1 MAYVIGNKI
10 LKDTDPSLKS
20 NAYGLTLPVKRGTN
34 GFFEQGFTAYD
45 QAKANIRNLLST
57 RRGERI
63 MQPLFGSGLHSIL
76 FEPMTDDLEASIEY
90 EITNS
95 ISLWLPYIKINEIDI
110 EMTDE
115 MKDNHIAKIN
125 ITFSVGTQI
134 QTDSVTFTIRG

>member
-1 MAYVIGNKI
+1 
-10 LKDTDPSLKS
+10 
-20 NAYGLTLPVKRGTN
+20 
-34 GFFEQGFTAYD
+34 
-45 QAKANIRNLLST
+45 LL
-57 RRGERI
+57 
-63 MQPLFGSGLHSIL
+63 GSGLHSIL